1 MSSPSPVADKTARQH
16 WMAVLA
22 RADHADLERAWRTLN
37 PSPKHTWLRNPETGL
52 IMLRGRAGGTGAQF
66 NLGEASVTRCT
77 VRVSTAGGADLLGYA
92 CVLGRDHRLA
102 SLAALFDAL
111 LQDPSHSP
119 GLQQTLIRKLAATQA
134 GRRREKSL
142 KAAATRVDF
151 YTMVRGE
158 SPS

>member
-1 MSSPSPVADKTARQH
+1 MSSPSPVTDKTARQQ

-22 RADHADLERAWRTLN
+22 RADHAELERAWRTID
-37 PSPKHTWLRNPETGL
+37 PPPRHTWLRNPETGL

-77 VRVSTAGGADLLGYA
+77 VRVTPAEGVEVVGYA

-111 LQDPSHSP
+111 LQAPSHGP
-119 GLQQTLIRKLAATQA
+119 GLQQTLIRKLTATQA
-134 GRRREKSL
+134 ARRRETSL

>member
-1 MSSPSPVADKTARQH
+1 MSSPSPVANNTARQH
-16 WMAVLA
+16 WMGILA
-22 RADHADLERAWRTLN
+22 RADHAELERAWRTID
-37 PSPKHTWLRNPETGL
+37 PPPRHTWLRNPETGL

-77 VRVSTAGGADLLGYA
+77 VRVTTADGVDVVGYA

-111 LQDPSHSP
+111 LQVPSHGP

-134 GRRREKSL
+134 ARRREKSL